1 MIKLENSSILIR
13 GEGGEADWAMIGLEN
28 TSNPNHL
35 GGGGGG
41 RQSHHI
47 ARKFLEFEEFEGRG
61 WDSKAEP

>member
-35 GGGGGG
+35 GGG